1 MELCTVKKPGLFT
14 TVQDLGRYGF
24 QKFGVPVSGA
34 MDTYSYT
41 AANLLVGNRIEDA
54 CLELTLLGPRLEFH
68 NKAQIAITGADLSP
82 SINDEEATSWRSFQ
96 ISEGDVLTFGRPKSG
111 CRAYLAI
118 RGGIDVPLVLGSRS
132 TYSRGKF
139 GGFNGR
145 KLEAEDTIKICEP
158 PTMLK
163 FNYALPKELIP
174 QDNRI
179 MKIEVI
185 LGPQSEYFAR
195 ESLET
200 LRSNFYVIS
209 VDSDR
214 MGYRLDGPSVRH
226 KTSDMI
232 SDAIPTGAVQIPKDG
247 KPIIMMRDSQTTG
260 GYPKIAVVT
269 TPDISRLG
277 QAKPKDKISFKIV
290 SPAYARIKL
299 IRFLNTLNRMKNNL
313 ECIN

>member
-1 MELCTVKKPGLFT
+1 
-14 TVQDLGRYGF
+14 
-24 QKFGVPVSGA
+24 
-34 MDTYSYT
+34 
-41 AANLLVGNRIEDA
+41 
-54 CLELTLLGPRLEFH
+54 
-68 NKAQIAITGADLSP
+68 
-82 SINDEEATSWRSFQ
+82 
-96 ISEGDVLTFGRPKSG
+96 
-111 CRAYLAI
+111 
-118 RGGIDVPLVLGSRS
+118 
-132 TYSRGKF
+132 
-139 GGFNGR
+139 
-145 KLEAEDTIKICEP
+145 
-158 PTMLK
+158 
-163 FNYALPKELIP
+163 
-174 QDNRI
+174 

-200 LRSNFYVIS
+200 LQSNFYVIS

-214 MGYRLDGPSVRH
+214 MGYRLDGPAVRH

-299 IRFLNTLNRMKNNL
+299 IRFLDTLNRMKNNL
-313 ECIN
+313 EFIN

>member
-24 QKFGVPVSGA
+24 QRFGVPVSGV
-34 MDTYSYT
+34 MDTYSYI

-54 CLELTLLGPRLEFH
+54 CLELTLLGPRLEFL

-132 TYSRGKF
+132 TYSRGNF

-145 KLEAEDTIKICEP
+145 KLEAGDTIKICEP

-163 FNYALPKELIP
+163 FDYALPKELIP
-174 QDNRI
+174 KSNRI

-185 LGPQSEYFAR
+185 LGPQSEYFTR

-200 LRSNFYVIS
+200 LQSNLYVIS

-214 MGYRLDGPSVRH
+214 MGYRLEGSAVRH

-232 SDAIPTGAVQIPKDG
+232 SDAIPTGAVQIPTDG
-247 KPIIMMRDSQTTG
+247 KPIITMRDSQTTG

-277 QAKPKDKISFKIV
+277 QAKPMDKISFRIV

-299 IRFLNTLNRMKNNL
+299 IRFLNTLNRMKNKLDCVN
-313 ECIN
+313 